1 MTWTASISI
10 YHWAADVLVPHIGNG
25 NVGMLH
31 GIHPSFALLWQYCA
45 LFMSDIFWPLRMPGI
60 IYVCYFLTHLW
71 FVWLLSSCEPYSEL
85 CHGPIAPNLVQE
97 LRASWRTFIWI
108 VLIESPA
115 GQNVIVFDSWNV
127 SALAK
132 RSTEWVAGNNFM
144 NSTFSVNHVKSI
156 PSGGTCTLKSS
167 QIYVLVWQSALF
179 AFNGSLWCMVQ
190 LISHAGNYIL

>member
-1 MTWTASISI
+1 MTWTASLSI

-31 GIHPSFALLWQYCA
+31 GIRPSFALLWQYCA
-45 LFMSDIFWPLRMPGI
+45 LFMSDIFRPLRMPGI

-71 FVWLLSSCEPYSEL
+71 FVWLLSRLVNPI

-97 LRASWRTFIWI
+97 LRTSWRTFIWT

-115 GQNVIVFDSWNV
+115 GQNLKSFGSWNV
-127 SALAK
+127 WVLAK

-144 NSTFSVNHVKSI
+144 NSTFPVNRVKSI
-156 PSGGTCTLKSS
+156 SSGGTCKLKSS
-167 QIYVLVWQSALF
+167 QVYVLVW
-179 AFNGSLWCMVQ
+179 
-190 LISHAGNYIL
+190 